1 MGPPQSFREWLAARL
16 LGTKYATVRI
26 SDDRVDAIAKRL
38 GVDTDLLLEVRAQ
51 ARLALHDRGLSPA
64 RSNAGGTQ
72 EGIERL
78 YQYQMWMPPQI
89 HAAWMAECELRSA
102 HPPTF
107 LRSLIHDYL
116 MGSHEPA
123 SARRWFWK
131 GKPLPTYVK
140 GSSVNE
146 HTVITL
152 GARRAL
158 MRRSR
163 ARGAQAANVV
173 RALVLEAMAGE
184 HRDIPQLTAAMMYDD
199 ETRYYTGDPLS
210 LDPGG
215 GSR

>member
-1 MGPPQSFREWLAARL
+1 VGPPQNFREWLAARL
-16 LGTKYATVRI
+16 LGTKYATVRM
-26 SDDRVDAIAKRL
+26 SDDRVDVVAKQL
-38 GVDTDLLLEVRAQ
+38 GVDVDLLLEVRAQ

-72 EGIERL
+72 HGIERL
-78 YQYQMWMPPQI
+78 YQFQMWMPPEI
-89 HAAWMAECELRSA
+89 HATWMAECALRGA
-102 HPPTF
+102 HPPTL

-116 MGSHEPA
+116 MGSREPA
-123 SARRWFWK
+123 PVRHWSWK
-131 GKPLPTYVK
+131 GRHVSAYTK